1 VPNLVRFG
9 PFDLDLE
16 AAELRSKDHSVLL
29 PQQQFQILYMLLLA
43 EGGVVSREEI
53 RRHLWPNDTVVEFDR
68 SINTAMMKLRLAL
81 GDTGDRPRYIE
92 TLVRRGYRLIVPI
105 QRQENKSTEPLV
117 REGRQDSLV
126 GQKVSH
132 YRVLGILGGGGMG
145 LVYKGEDL
153 KLDRPVALKFLPEEI
168 ASDPLVVQRFE
179 REARTAS
186 SLNHPNICTI
196 YEVEEHNGQPF
207 IVMELLEG
215 TTLRELITQYAD
227 QAREGS
233 PGIPLIQL
241 LDIAVQIADG
251 LNAAHENGI
260 IHRDMKPANIIV
272 TPLGKVKIL
281 DFGLAKAGGKTTT
294 DPFELADAPDS
305 QAPASREV
313 SIGLT
318 LSRTGTP
325 MGTAGYMS
333 PEQVRGEKLDARSDL
348 FSFGSILYEMAAGSH
363 PFHGRTTTALSE
375 AILRDAPTPLPAGI
389 PSGLRSVILRC
400 LEKSADD
407 RYQRVT
413 DVRAALQAL
422 QDPNSRWREMEGQV
436 NGAGLSGDKDHRN
449 LRASTPADGAIP
461 RAKKGLWRWVA
472 AAGVVLLLICAAIW
486 HSQPR
491 SLIVT
496 NAVQITN
503 DGKAKSPMNLP
514 VTDGVHLY
522 FIEGMPWTSGSGI
535 AQMSA
540 TGGETTWITTTLQEM
555 LTIYN
560 ISPDGSKL
568 LVGTGVAVDSSLAS
582 ELWIQPLP
590 AGAPYRVGNIKVSAA
605 SWTPDGKHIVYAY
618 GQTLVMANQDG
629 SEPRPFAKIPGV
641 ARAIRYSTDGR
652 VIRFFLLQEQGS
664 SSSIWEMDAD
674 GRGVHPLLPNW
685 SEQPYQCCGNWSPD
699 GEYYYFVAGR
709 GTSQAIWVMPE
720 RRSVFGRTAARPS
733 RLTSG
738 PLRFSGPLPSSD
750 GKRLFVIGEEPR
762 VELFRYDLRT
772 QRFDPYI
779 PGFSAGPVD
788 FSPDGKWM
796 AYISYPDGTLWRS
809 RLDGRDKVQLTLPPL
824 RAYAPRWSPD
834 GSRIA
839 FYDVQSNEPWRIYLL
854 PSSGG
859 SPELLEQPGAGVNE
873 TDPTWTPDGKSVVFA
888 KTGGSGKEGIAIY
901 RYDFETKK
909 TFHIPDSEGLFSPR
923 VSPDGRYISALA
935 DGQKKLLLFDTNTSR
950 WSNLMEGEQIGC
962 NEWSHDGE
970 HVYSRENRGGAAEV
984 VRVRIKDRAV
994 EHVVSL
1000 KDFPQLA
1007 DIFTVC
1013 TGLTPDDAPLLMRD
1027 RSVQELYAL
1036 DLDFH

>member
-1 VPNLVRFG
+1 VAHLIRFG

-16 AAELRSKDHSVLL
+16 AAELRTEGRSLRL
-29 PQQQFQILYMLLLA
+29 PEQQFQILYMLLLA

-53 RRHLWPNDTVVEFDR
+53 RKRLWPNDTVVEFDR

-81 GDTGDRPRYIE
+81 GDTGDKPRYIE
-92 TLVRRGYRLIVPI
+92 TLVRRGYRLIVPV
-105 QRQENKSTEPLV
+105 QREENKSAIPPV
-117 REGRQDSLV
+117 REARQDSLV

-132 YRVLGILGGGGMG
+132 YRVLGILGAGGMG

-153 KLDRPVALKFLPEEI
+153 KLDRPVALKFLPEEM
-168 ASDPLVVQRFE
+168 ATDPLTVQRFE

-215 TTLRELITQYAD
+215 TTLRELITQYAGPV
-227 QAREGS
+227 REGS
-233 PGIPLIQL
+233 PGIPLMQL

-251 LNAAHENGI
+251 LNAAHERDI
-260 IHRDMKPANIIV
+260 IHRDIKPANIIV

-281 DFGLAKAGGKTTT
+281 DFGLAKAGRKTTT
-294 DPFELADAPDS
+294 DPLEVADAPDS
-305 QAPASREV
+305 PDQGSHEV
-313 SIGLT
+313 SIELT

-348 FSFGSILYEMAAGSH
+348 FSFGSILYEMATGSH
-363 PFHGRTTTALSE
+363 PFHGQAAIELSE
-375 AILRDAPTPLPAGI
+375 AILRDAPAPLPAGV

-407 RYQRVT
+407 RYQRAAN
-413 DVRAALQAL
+413 VRAALQAL
-422 QDPNSRWREMEGQV
+422 QGPNSRQREMEGWV
-436 NGAGLSGDKDHRN
+436 DGAGLSGDTDHRK
-449 LRASTPADGAIP
+449 LAASTPSDGPIP
-461 RAKKGLWRWVA
+461 RVKRSLWRWVA
-472 AAGVVLLLICAAIW
+472 AAGAVLLLICAAVW

-496 NAVQITN
+496 NAVRITN

-540 TGGETTWITTTLQEM
+540 TGGETTWITTTLQEI

-560 ISPDGSKL
+560 ISPDGSRL

-590 AGAPYRVGNIKVSAA
+590 AGAPYPIGNIKVSAA

-618 GQTLVMANQDG
+618 AQTLVMVNEDG

-641 ARAIRYSTDGR
+641 VRALRYSPDGR
-652 VIRFFLLQEQGS
+652 VIRFFLLQGQES

-674 GRGVHPLLPNW
+674 GRNVHPLFPNW
-685 SEQPYQCCGNWSPD
+685 NEQPYQCCGNWSPD

-709 GTSQAIWVMPE
+709 GNSQAIWVRPE
-720 RRSVFGRTAARPS
+720 RRSVFGQAAARPS

-762 VELFRYDLRT
+762 VELFHYDLQTR
-772 QRFDPYI
+772 RFDPYI
-779 PGFSAGPVD
+779 LGFSAGPVD
-788 FSPDGKWM
+788 FSPDRKWM

-839 FYDVQSNEPWRIYLL
+839 FYDVQFNQPWRIYLL

-859 SPELLEQPGAGVNE
+859 SPELLEQPSAGVSE

-888 KTGGSGKEGIAIY
+888 KSGGSGEEGNAVY
-901 RYDFETKK
+901 RFDFETRK
-909 TFHIPDSEGLFSPR
+909 TSHIPDSDGLFSPR

-935 DGQKKLLLFDTNTSR
+935 DGQKKLLLFDTNTNR

-962 NEWSHDGE
+962 NEWSHDGK

-984 VRVRIKDRAV
+984 VRVRIKDRVV

-1013 TGLTPDDAPLLMRD
+1013 TGLAPDDAPLLMRD

-1036 DLDFH
+1036 VLDFH

>member
-1 VPNLVRFG
+1 MPHLIRFG

-16 AAELRSKDHSVLL
+16 AAELRTQGRSLLL
-29 PQQQFQILYMLLLA
+29 PEQQFQILHMLLLA

-53 RRHLWPNDTVVEFDR
+53 RKRLWPNDTVVEFDR

-81 GDTGDRPRYIE
+81 GDTGDKPSYIE
-92 TLVRRGYRLIVPI
+92 TLVRRGYRLIVPV
-105 QRQENKSTEPLV
+105 QREECKSAEPPV
-117 REGRQDSLV
+117 REARQDFLV

-153 KLDRPVALKFLPEEI
+153 KLDRPVALKFLPEEM
-168 ASDPLVVQRFE
+168 ATDPLTVQRLE

-215 TTLRELITQYAD
+215 TTLRERITRYAEKV
-227 QAREGS
+227 REGS
-233 PGIPLIQL
+233 PGIPLVQL

-251 LNAAHENGI
+251 LNAAHARGI
-260 IHRDMKPANIIV
+260 IHRDIKPANIIV

-294 DPFELADAPDS
+294 DPLEVADVPDS
-305 QAPASREV
+305 PAQASHQV
-313 SIGLT
+313 SIELS

-348 FSFGSILYEMAAGSH
+348 FSFGSILFEMATGSH
-363 PFHGRTTTALSE
+363 PFHGETAIELSE
-375 AILRDAPTPLPAGI
+375 AILRDAPAPLPAGI
-389 PSGLRSVILRC
+389 PPGLCSVILRC
-400 LEKSADD
+400 LQKSADD
-407 RYQRVT
+407 RYQRAA

-422 QDPNSRWREMEGQV
+422 QGPNSRQREIEGRADGV
-436 NGAGLSGDKDHRN
+436 GLSGDKAHRN
-449 LRASTPADGAIP
+449 LEVPTPAGGAIP

-472 AAGVVLLLICAAIW
+472 AVGVVLLLICAAIW
-486 HSQPR
+486 YRQQRPPTFAS
-491 SLIVT
+491 
-496 NAVQITN
+496 AAQITN

-540 TGGETTWITTTLQEM
+540 TGGETTWITTTLQEI

-560 ISPDGSKL
+560 ISPDGSRL

-590 AGAPYRVGNIKVSAA
+590 AGAPYRIGNIEVSAA
-605 SWTPDGKHIVYAY
+605 SWTPDGRHIVYAY
-618 GQTLVMANQDG
+618 AQTLVMVNQDG
-629 SEPRPFAKIPGV
+629 SEPRPFAKIPGIV
-641 ARAIRYSTDGR
+641 RALRYSPDGR

-664 SSSIWEMDAD
+664 SSSIWEMNAD
-674 GRGVHPLLPNW
+674 GGNVHPLFPNW
-685 SEQPYQCCGNWSPD
+685 NEQPYQCCGNWSPD

-709 GTSQAIWVMPE
+709 GNAEAIWVMPE
-720 RRSVFGRTAARPS
+720 PRSVFGRTAARPS

-762 VELFRYDLRT
+762 VELFRYDLQAR
-772 QRFDPYI
+772 RFDPYL

-788 FSPDGKWM
+788 FSPDRKWM

-834 GSRIA
+834 GSKIA
-839 FYDVQSNEPWRIYLL
+839 FYDVQSNEPWKIYLL
-854 PSSGG
+854 SSSGG

-873 TDPTWTPDGKSVVFA
+873 TDPTWTSDGKSIVFG
-888 KTGGSGKEGIAIY
+888 KSGGSGKEGIAIY
-901 RYDFETKK
+901 RFDFETKK
-909 TFHIPDSEGLFSPR
+909 TSHIPDSDGLFSPR
-923 VSPDGRYISALA
+923 VSPGGRYISALS
-935 DGQKKLLLFDTNTSR
+935 DGQKKLLLFDTNTNR
-950 WSNLMEGEQIGC
+950 WSNLMEGEQISC
-962 NEWSHDGE
+962 NEWSHDGK

-984 VRVRIKDRAV
+984 VRVRIKDRVV

-1013 TGLTPDDAPLLMRD
+1013 SGLAPDDAPLLMRD

-1036 DLDFH
+1036 DLNFQ